1 MPYLMLAPSSKPTKF
16 AESVSHTYKESRSQ
30 YSFYPATIRELRAG
44 VQSKMVKMAKFLYDS
59 NPLARRIVELTKN
72 FVLGEGLYYTAKSP
86 QVKEVLDKFWYDDVN
101 NWPVRQHERLTEL
114 CLYGEWVW
122 PVSINPING
131 HVTLGYI
138 DPLDITKIELDKD
151 NPLLVSEVKV
161 SGRALERNSFKVIR
175 KVTDPQS
182 PKFGRYD
189 GEVFFFAINKV
200 SNQPRGT
207 SDLLPLID
215 WISSYD
221 DFLFNRLER
230 NALINN
236 FIWDVI
242 LEGADEKEIEDFR
255 ARLQSPTPGTV
266 RVHNEKVKWDVISPN
281 LSSSDAEK
289 EANLIRGHILSGA
302 GYPPHF
308 FSDFSGVRATA
319 YEAYFP
325 TEKSLVTRQ
334 KIVKS
339 FLEIVFKFVIDQAI
353 IAKKLLPDVDTS
365 FEIIFPEISIRDL
378 ERASRALVNVTS
390 ALDKA
395 IERGWV
401 SKTDCQKIIASI
413 LNQIGLTLEL
423 EEIR

>member
-1 MPYLMLAPSSKPTKF
+1 MLAPSDKPSKF
-16 AESVSHTYKESRSQ
+16 AESVSHTYKESKSQ
-30 YSFYPATIRELRAG
+30 YGAYSATIRELRSG
-44 VQSKMVKMAKFLYDS
+44 VQSKMVKVAKFLYDS

-72 FVLGEGLYYTAKSP
+72 FVLGEGLYYNAASN
-86 QVKEVLDKFWYDDVN
+86 QVKDVLDKFWYDDIN

-114 CLYGEWVW
+114 CLYGEWIW
-122 PVSINPING
+122 PVSVNPVNG

-138 DPLDITKIELDKD
+138 DPLDIIKVTLDSD
-151 NPLLVSEVKV
+151 NPLLVDEIKV
-161 SGRALERNSFKVIR
+161 SRLAEKNSFKVIR
-175 KVTDPQS
+175 RVTNPNS
-182 PKFGRYD
+182 PKFGKYD

-207 SDLLPLID
+207 SDLLPLLD

-236 FIWDVI
+236 FIWDVV
-242 LEGADEKEIEDFR
+242 LEGADEKQIKDFITQ
-255 ARLQSPTPGTV
+255 LQAPSPGTV
-266 RVHNEKVKWDVISPN
+266 RAHNEKVKWNVISPN

-308 FSDFSGVRATA
+308 FSDFTGVRATA

-353 IAKKLLPDVDTS
+353 IARRLPEGIDTS

-378 ERASRALVNVTS
+378 ERASRALVNITS
-390 ALDKA
+390 ALEKA
-395 IERGWV
+395 VDRDWI
-401 SKTDCQKIIASI
+401 SKNDCQKVIASI

-423 EEIR
+423 KLNE